1 MHFSLFRQ
9 VIRKIFCKEEILGRG
24 GGSCWEL
31 DWPRYPNWAPMLCVI
46 TASPPVFTNLI
57 PYVFGLSYLLSVACL
72 QTKFLTFLLYIRYPS
87 HNWAPMLCVIT
98 AISPVFTNLILFGL
112 SYFLSVVCLRLVSYK
127 FLHCLVTS
135 LLPYAPMFCSIPC
148 LQQIHFWRLFCI
160 LAFPICSIW
169 CIVKNG
175 AIGFY

>member
-1 MHFSLFRQ
+1 MQQCNKQKNKQTSNYHVTECTHKSRRPNVVQCVLCIFSLFRQ

-57 PYVFGLSYLLSVACL
+57 
-72 QTKFLTFLLYIRYPS
+72 
-87 HNWAPMLCVIT
+87 
-98 AISPVFTNLILFGL
+98 LFGL
-112 SYFLSVVCLRLVSYK
+112 SYFLSVVCLRLVSNK

-135 LLPYAPMFCSIPC
+135 LLRYAPMFCSIPC

>member
-1 MHFSLFRQ
+1 MLRTRLAPLPQLSPNALCHHSL
-9 VIRKIFCKEEILGRG
+9 
-24 GGSCWEL
+24 
-31 DWPRYPNWAPMLCVI
+31 
-46 TASPPVFTNLI
+46 TACLHQFDSI
-57 PYVFGLSYLLSVACL
+57 CFGLSYLLSVACL

-135 LLPYAPMFCSIPC
+135 LLRYAPIFCSIPC